1 VFVVG
6 VVVFAV
12 AFVVGVV
19 GVGPGSITTAWH
31 EFLRNPRPTITLF
44 DT

>member
-1 VFVVG
+1 LLFEVEFTLVEFVVFVVVG

-19 GVGPGSITTAWH
+19 GVGPGSITTA
-31 EFLRNPRPTITLF
+31 
-44 DT
+44 

>member
-1 VFVVG
+1 LLFEVEFTLVEFVVFVVG

-19 GVGPGSITTAWH
+19 GVGPGSITTA
-31 EFLRNPRPTITLF
+31 
-44 DT
+44 